1 MDRRTDSAS
10 SILRLVEAS
19 RQARWEQAR
28 ELQLRRVAEAKA
40 KKIAEDAEA
49 AALDLRLQCSR
60 VEYVERLR
68 FGPRPPSR
76 PLKKSSSLH
85 LLGTNTVAA
94 SPPRRSLQSAP
105 SVESPAPSQLPR
117 RDRRSLQ
124 SASSRNITV
133 NSPALKA
140 DHLDPEVRETDA
152 IGFPCFHREP
162 DWSEA
167 SDEDDYN
174 PASGLPPH
182 TAVERQPPSCCG
194 YEAELEM
201 KRAREQE
208 REEQRNKVRNA
219 MRLVTAQI
227 LEVGAGRRHREN
239 CN

>member
-1 MDRRTDSAS
+1 M
-10 SILRLVEAS
+10 
-19 RQARWEQAR
+19 
-28 ELQLRRVAEAKA
+28 
-40 KKIAEDAEA
+40 
-49 AALDLRLQCSR
+49 
-60 VEYVERLR
+60 ERLR

-85 LLGTNTVAA
+85 LLGTNTVAVP
-94 SPPRRSLQSAP
+94 PPRRSLQSAP
-105 SVESPAPSQLPR
+105 SVESPALSQLPR

-167 SDEDDYN
+167 SDEDDYD
-174 PASGLPPH
+174 PASGLPPIPRWNVSRRRAAAMCVLAAQL
-182 TAVERQPPSCCG
+182 TPEE
-194 YEAELEM
+194 EAELEM